1 MHPIEEFVS
10 YFTFLHE
17 LGQYFLEVKEKE
29 IRHAMTCLFVEILL
43 PVAAVVRHEVN
54 IPALKN
60 FVDLLYN
67 PALELANKKKHALVG
82 DAGFLRKFLCDWY
95 PIFVIYIAS
104 LTYKTFQFAHLK
116 PHATNM
122 WNLKESNWVEKKL
135 GIHY

>member
-60 FVDLLYN
+60 FVDLLY
-67 PALELANKKKHALVG
+67 PPTFELANKKKHVLVS
-82 DAGFLRKFLCDWY
+82 
-95 PIFVIYIAS
+95 S
-104 LTYKTFQFAHLK
+104 LFGSSCHLYFRHL
-116 PHATNM
+116 P
-122 WNLKESNWVEKKL
+122 NLSSP
-135 GIHY
+135 